1 MRDIRQIQDE
11 SFLLLLQSSLKAIP
25 FNIFLS
31 IIIWGYLIYRGAPV
45 TASTI
50 WFLAIFSL
58 SILRWIYSR
67 QCIASRSYIHSKKS
81 KMILFVSL
89 TFIMGGLWGS
99 CYIFFYDYLSAAH
112 QNIITLVLGGMA
124 AGGIA
129 SLSIY
134 LPAYYAYLLPMFIP
148 LIVYNYSFLQVDKSI
163 LATMFLLFVIMLMV
177 TAKFPSQLLLETIRL
192 GKEKDNL
199 IQNLNHTNHEK
210 DAVLEEIHRISI
222 TDSLTGLYNRRYFDA
237 RLDEELRRAKR
248 NQHYFNLILI
258 DVDDFKFVNDN
269 FGHPAGDLMLK
280 RLARAIKKTA
290 TRANDAA
297 FRIGGDEFAAMLA
310 NSTAA
315 EAINICKKIQ
325 ECFKEESAVNNTTLS
340 IGIVTVPPENIEAED
355 IISAADKALYQAK
368 NSGKNQIRSIE
379 L

>member
-58 SILRWIYSR
+58 SLLRWIYSR
-67 QCIASRSYIHSKKS
+67 RCIVSKSYIHSKKS
-81 KMILFVSL
+81 KLTLFVSF

-163 LATMFLLFVIMLMV
+163 LATMFLLFIIMLMV
-177 TAKFPSQLLLETIRL
+177 TAKFPSQLLSETIRL
-192 GKEKDNL
+192 GREKDSL

-315 EAINICKKIQ
+315 EAIIICKKIQ
-325 ECFKEESAVNNTTLS
+325 ECFKEESAGNNTTLS

-368 NSGKNQIRSIE
+368 KSGKNQIRSIE